1 MVSAKPKLSLTVALG
16 RADFS
21 GESLMLMLCPGPDI
35 YTLMVLL
42 AVLLAPVMI
51 VSALVASI
59 IIKINAGQRQDHLK
73 TIGRD
78 TGIGHSS

>member
-21 GESLMLMLCPGPDI
+21 GGHVMLMLCGPDPF
-35 YTLMVLL
+35 TLMVML

-51 VSALVASI
+51 VSALVMSI